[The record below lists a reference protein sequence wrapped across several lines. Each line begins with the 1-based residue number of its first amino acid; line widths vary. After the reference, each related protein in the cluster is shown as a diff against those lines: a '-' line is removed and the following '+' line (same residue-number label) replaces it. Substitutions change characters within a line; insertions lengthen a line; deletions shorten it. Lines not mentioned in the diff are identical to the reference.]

1 MRGMLR
7 VVIVLGVV
15 LGLGVLLVGCV
26 VGGGLYL
33 WATSDTDADL
43 NPITAIRLKVRL
55 ARYNDTLT
63 TPAGT
68 DESFRE
74 FVVSPGDTPDS
85 VATALLM
92 QGLITDP
99 NLFVDYAQ
107 YHGLDSHLQ
116 AGTYFLR
123 QTQTMEEIAYALTDA
138 SAAAIPFRTI
148 AGWRLE
154 ELAENVID
162 TNPLLGF
169 SGADFLAVTGRGAP
183 LTTAYTAEFAARVG
197 IPAQL
202 IDGNPP
208 SLEGFMFPG
217 DYRLNPAITPEGL
230 RDRLLE
236 AFDANVTPPM
246 YTRADE
252 LGLTMYEVI
261 TLASIVQREAVK
273 IEEGSLIASVYLNRL
288 NRNMRLDAD
297 PTVQYAIGFR
307 DGRWWPNLTGESD
320 YYALSGPQQ
329 DYAYNTYLKQD
340 GALRVELMPPGP
352 VASPGLAAINAVLY
366 PAQTDYLY
374 FRSCDDQTHIFSTNL
389 ADHANITCP

>member
-1 MRGMLR
+1 MMRGMLR
-7 VVIVLGVV
+7 VVIVLVVV

-26 VGGGLYL
+26 AGAGLYL
-33 WATSDTDADL
+33 WATGDTDADL
-43 NPITAIRLKVRL
+43 NPITAIRLKIKL
-55 ARYNDTLT
+55 TRYDDTLT
-63 TPAGT
+63 SPAGT
-68 DESFRE
+68 DPGVRE
-74 FVVSPGDTPDS
+74 FVVSPGDTPAS
-85 VATALLM
+85 VGTALLM
-92 QGLITDP
+92 EGLITDP
-99 NLFVDYAQ
+99 SLFVDYVQ
-107 YHGLDSHLQ
+107 YHGLDSRLQ

-123 QTQTMEEIAYALTDA
+123 QTQTMEEIAYVLTDA
-138 SAAAIPFRTI
+138 SGAAIAFRTI

-154 ELAENVID
+154 EIAERVID
-162 TNPLLGF
+162 TNPLLDF

-183 LTTAYTAEFAARVG
+183 IPPEFAARVR
-197 IPAQL
+197 IPAL
-202 IDGNPP
+202 LSDGNPP

-217 DYRLNPAITPEGL
+217 DYKLNPTITAVEL

-236 AFDANVTPPM
+236 AFDANVTPEM
-246 YTRADE
+246 YARAQE
-252 LGLTMYEVI
+252 QGLSMYEVI

-329 DYAYNTYLKQD
+329 DYAYNTYLKQE
-340 GALRVELMPPGP
+340 GAPRDDLMPPGP
-352 VASPGLAAINAVLY
+352 IASPGLAAINAVLY
-366 PAQTDYLY
+366 PAETDYLY